1 MSHSPLPR
9 LTLILG
15 LPLLGVGL
23 VSSCASSPAQADQP
37 VTDRH
42 VESSLEV
49 EVTKPP
55 QAGEQDQPQTQPIP
69 DTNNTNE
76 SNPADSQDQNLLAE
90 IEAARARQ
98 AALLDE
104 LKALYRRLH
113 IELAPE
119 RRSALIVEL
128 LNDKRTALQV
138 LGFDLADRDLSASIS
153 LSEQVS
159 QEVHD
164 LVADGNPLIRARAA
178 RLITR
183 LVPPDAMIVIT
194 NALNAEQDPFAA
206 EPMLLGIA
214 RWPNAD
220 AKAAILRWIQRADS
234 PLFAAYSAGWA
245 LENQGLWNTESDY
258 PIILERLRQSGPQQL
273 REEGMKL
280 LARLGSSED
289 LHRLVLFML
298 SEDPAVVRWAA
309 SALVETPRA
318 VDVLAQGATENET
331 LYQAACDSLIKHRAT
346 PEGLR
351 RLAEIPIS
359 DPNLRRDMLLRM
371 GQEIEQDRLG
381 EAVRL
386 AQLDADTRIAILSRL
401 VSTEEPH
408 TARSARGVL
417 QLAELQLD
425 AGRPNRVIEALL
437 SLDESMLEPV
447 DRDRLLSMKTQS
459 LILLN
464 RFDEASTVSVSFDI
478 WDNAIARANDAEQ
491 KAKIA
496 QQLLDRAESLLTQ
509 EQQASLQA
517 HLPAQDDESGP
528 VEDQNPDDG

>member
-1 MSHSPLPR
+1 MES
-9 LTLILG
+9 
-15 LPLLGVGL
+15 
-23 VSSCASSPAQADQP
+23 AQEPAAAP
-37 VTDRH
+37 
-42 VESSLEV
+42 
-49 EVTKPP
+49 PP
-55 QAGEQDQPQTQPIP
+55 QQGEHEQPQTQSIP
-69 DTNNTNE
+69 DTNNTNKSEPAE
-76 SNPADSQDQNLLAE
+76 SQEQNLLAE
-90 IEAARARQ
+90 LEAVRAHH

-104 LKALYRRLH
+104 LKVLYRRLH

-128 LNDKRTALQV
+128 LDDKRTSLQV
-138 LGFDLADRDLSASIS
+138 LGFDLADRDLSASIN

-159 QEVHD
+159 QKVHD
-164 LVADGNPLIRARAA
+164 LIADGNPLIRARAA

-194 NALNAEQDPFAA
+194 NALNVEQDPSAA

-220 AKAAILRWIQRADS
+220 AKGAVLRWIQRADS
-234 PLFAAYSAGWA
+234 PLFASYSAGWS
-245 LENQGLWNTESDY
+245 LENQGLWNAETDY
-258 PIILERLRQSGPQQL
+258 PIILDRLRKSGPQQL

-280 LARLGSSED
+280 MARLGSADD
-289 LHRLVLFML
+289 LRRLVLFML

-318 VDVLAQGATENET
+318 VDVLAQGATENEA

-371 GQEIEQDRLG
+371 GQAIEQDRLG

-386 AQLDADTRIAILSRL
+386 AQLNSDTRIAILSRL

-437 SLDESMLEPV
+437 SLDETTLDPV

-464 RFDEASTVSVSFDI
+464 RFDEASVVSVSYEV
-478 WDNAIARANDAEQ
+478 WNNAITRANDAEQ

-496 QQLLDRAESLLTQ
+496 QQLLDRAESLLTE
-509 EQQASLQA
+509 EQQAALQA
-517 HLPAQDDESGP
+517 YLPEQDEESGA
-528 VEDQNPDDG
+528 VEDQKIEDE

>member
-1 MSHSPLPR
+1 MSQFLLPR
-9 LTLILG
+9 MTLLLG
-15 LPLLGVGL
+15 LPLLGAGL
-23 VSSCASSPAQADQP
+23 VCSCASSPAQPTPPIRDLHEIPLATHQP
-37 VTDRH
+37 QT
-42 VESSLEV
+42 E
-49 EVTKPP
+49 PP
-55 QAGEQDQPQTQPIP
+55 QAGGQDQTETRQSKEPEELDPASTQ
-69 DTNNTNE
+69 E
-76 SNPADSQDQNLLAE
+76 QHLLAE
-90 IEAARARQ
+90 LEAARSQQ

-104 LKALYRRLH
+104 LRALYRRLH

-138 LGFDLADRDLSASIS
+138 LGFELADRDLSASIS

-159 QEVHD
+159 QKVHD
-164 LVADGNPLIRARAA
+164 LIADGNPLIRARAA

-194 NALNAEQDPFAA
+194 DALDAEQDPSAA

-220 AKAAILRWIQRADS
+220 AKASVLRWIQRPDAPQYAS
-234 PLFAAYSAGWA
+234 YSAAWA
-245 LENQGLWNTESDY
+245 LENQGVWSAESDY
-258 PIILERLRQSGPQQL
+258 PLLLSRLRQSGPQQL

-280 LARLGSSED
+280 LAKLGSADD
-289 LHRLVLFML
+289 LRRLVLFML

-309 SALVETPRA
+309 AALVETPRA
-318 VDVLAQGATENET
+318 VDVLAQSATENEV
-331 LYQAACDSLIKHRAT
+331 LYQAAAESLIKHRAT

-351 RLAEIPIS
+351 RLSEIPVS
-359 DPNLRRDMLLRM
+359 DQNLRRDMLLRL
-371 GQEIEQDRLG
+371 GQMIDQDRLG

-437 SLDESMLEPV
+437 SLDDTTLEPV
-447 DRDRLLSMKTQS
+447 DRDRLESMKTQS

-464 RFDEASTVSVSFDI
+464 RFDEASMVSVSYEV
-478 WDNAIARANDAEQ
+478 WYQAIGRANDAEQ
-491 KAKIA
+491 RAKIA
-496 QQLLDRAESLLTQ
+496 QQLLDRADSLLTQ
-509 EQQASLQA
+509 EQRVTLQA
-517 HLPAQDDESGP
+517 YLPPQGEGTPIDQQDIDDE
-528 VEDQNPDDG
+528 